1 MNKTT
6 IITLTSIAGLIGVG
20 LIIIAILF
28 GMGVS
33 FSNKEVVL
41 KNTITAKQTDNK
53 NQMDAMWK
61 NISQVAQVTE
71 AQKNALIEIFT
82 GYAKARSGDNKGGSL
97 ANWIHEA
104 VPNVD
109 TSTFNNLQNIIVAQ
123 RDGFKTR
130 QTELL
135 DLNREHDNLIGTF
148 PNSLFASLLGRKH
161 IDIIVVTSSRTED
174 AFKTGQD
181 NDVQLFNK

>member
-1 MNKTT
+1 
-6 IITLTSIAGLIGVG
+6 
-20 LIIIAILF
+20 
-28 GMGVS
+28 
-33 FSNKEVVL
+33 L
-41 KNTITAKQTDNK
+41 K
-53 NQMDAMWK
+53 
-61 NISQVAQVTE
+61 S
-71 AQKNALIEIFT
+71 L
-82 GYAKARSGDNKGGSL
+82 RGGSL

>member
-1 MNKTT
+1 MKNST
-6 IITLTSIAGLIGVG
+6 IAIIVSAGLIG
-20 LIIIAILF
+20 LILITTFIVL
-28 GMGVS
+28 GMGIS

-41 KNTITAKQTDNK
+41 KNTISAKQIDNG
-53 NQMDAMWK
+53 NQMDTMWK
-61 NISQVAQVTE
+61 TISQVAQVTD
-71 AQKNALIEIFT
+71 AQKKALLEIFT
-82 GYAKARSGDNKGGSL
+82 GYAQARTGDNKGGSL

-123 RDGFKTR
+123 RDGFKQR

-148 PNSLFASLLGRKH
+148 PNSLFASILGRKH
-161 IDIIVVTSSRTED
+161 IDVVIVTSTRTEN
-174 AFKTGQD
+174 AFKTGKD
-181 NDVQLFNK
+181 DDVNVFSK

>member
-1 MNKTT
+1 MNKT
-6 IITLTSIAGLIGVG
+6 
-20 LIIIAILF
+20 IIAIVGFIGIGLV
-28 GMGVS
+28 GA
-33 FSNKEVVL
+33 VVL
-41 KNTITAKQTDNK
+41 LIMGMSLYNSEITLRNTITAKQTDNK

-71 AQKNALIEIFT
+71 EQKKALIEIFS
-82 GYAKARSGDNKGGSL
+82 GYAQARSGDNKGGSL

-123 RDGFKTR
+123 RDGFKFR

-135 DLNREHDNLIGTF
+135 DLGREHDNLIMKF
-148 PNSLFASLLGRKH
+148 PGNVFGGFFGWKH
-161 IDIIVVTSSRTED
+161 IDLVIVTSTRTED
-174 AFKTGQD
+174 SFKSGKDD
-181 NDVQLFNK
+181 NVDLFPSDKK

>member
-82 GYAKARSGDNKGGSL
+82 GWVSC
-97 ANWIHEA
+97 
-104 VPNVD
+104 
-109 TSTFNNLQNIIVAQ
+109 Q
-123 RDGFKTR
+123 
-130 QTELL
+130 L
-135 DLNREHDNLIGTF
+135 D
-148 PNSLFASLLGRKH
+148 S
-161 IDIIVVTSSRTED
+161 
-174 AFKTGQD
+174 
-181 NDVQLFNK
+181 